1 MGLQL
6 AMKMKACL
14 KPLLIAGSIGWLSFS
29 WASIDTYPF
38 QTDEQRQRFRQLTDE
53 LRCPKCQNQNIA
65 DSNAPIAKDLREE
78 IYRQL
83 LAGESNQAIVDFMVA
98 RYGDFVLY
106 RPTFS
111 KKTWLLWLGPFILLM
126 VGGGIFYRL
135 IRKRSSSDASLSSVA
150 LTKDEQ
156 QQIAAIIHQHEE
168 SKS

>member
-1 MGLQL
+1 
-6 AMKMKACL
+6 MKMKACL

>member
-1 MGLQL
+1 
-6 AMKMKACL
+6 MKACL